1 MDSYSEINIKKKFNP
16 SNNDGGDIITKY
28 NIYRGTDNI
37 LSSFTKIHSL
47 TNSIDSSLLE
57 YDDTTV
63 SSCLNYYYTITS
75 ENSYGESELSL
86 DYYINAKTQSSHQYY
101 DYDTPTATKIGDNS
115 LITKW
120 NEISTSY
127 NGGCSNDIK
136 NKLYMSKSDD
146 SSFNLIYDGID

>member
-28 NIYRGTDNI
+28 NIYKGTDNI
-37 LSSFTKIHSL
+37 LSNFTKIYLL
-47 TNSIDSSLLE
+47 TYSIDSSILE

-86 DYYINAKTQSSHQYY
+86 DYYINAKTQSTPQYY
-101 DYDTPTATKIGDNS
+101 ELKLVIIPLLLNVMKIQKVIMEDV
-115 LITKW
+115 LMI
-120 NEISTSY
+120 
-127 NGGCSNDIK
+127 
-136 NKLYMSKSDD
+136 
-146 SSFNLIYDGID
+146 